1 MIVTTHMKEKKGP
14 SQETNYAQGESV
26 NLENVI
32 RRREVTPDS
41 QGDCKDVG
49 AACLIHTRLP
59 PSLPS
64 LPLPVH
70 SSDWSSV
77 CRPRTAYLF
86 RAAELAYLPHHLPL
100 HLPPVSFHLPS
111 TNSCLTFPFLPVP
124 LPVPIPYSPLPH
136 PLPNPLPNANALQ
149 SPRPSIPSLPLIP
162 YTPPPAQRLSSDSIP
177 TNNSRVIIPFSSC
190 PSPFIA
196 SSLLTSLR
204 PKGHEGTRV
213 MLRRG

>member
-111 TNSCLTFPFLPVP
+111 RTLAQPFPFFLSLCQSPSPTRPFPIPFLIPSPMPMLSNHPVP
-124 LPVPIPYSPLPH
+124 QYPPSPSYPIPL
-136 PLPNPLPNANALQ
+136 
-149 SPRPSIPSLPLIP
+149 PRPS
-162 YTPPPAQRLSSDSIP
+162 A
-177 TNNSRVIIPFSSC
+177 
-190 PSPFIA
+190 
-196 SSLLTSLR
+196 
-204 PKGHEGTRV
+204 
-213 MLRRG
+213 